1 MASGF
6 MKWFVG
12 VAVLCLAVALMLLPP
27 KSWVETHH
35 FPVPREQSRA
45 GALLEEINATRQALQ
60 YRRWADSL
68 SALALATQE
77 DGLAVGMPETVPD
90 DGRRENFARAVR
102 QELDAVPNRRRD
114 VVVGLFIQYRSF
126 GDYGPASSLPQSTYP
141 GPQYFIGDR
150 DGTTYC
156 LAVRT
161 ISDFGV
167 ERGELDRRWLAHYV
181 TWTGD
186 EPVGDNHLGP
196 CALVARLG
204 PPSASIRRWLQEGA
218 LPFFLLPSDP
228 GLGPPP
234 VEYRRRGVFGRG
246 TGWYWRDLDFEAC
259 MAGRVDAC
267 RSRFEHFAQS
277 RRRPAENGAPYL
289 GQIGFWGPF
298 SEVWWQLGADMERE
312 FGTEA
317 FQAFW
322 TSSEDAP
329 AAFQTA
335 FGVDPGVWMAGWVD
349 RRLGASPPGPLPTRS
364 ATIPSLLVILALG
377 GIAVGLQRRRSV

>member
-6 MKWFVG
+6 MKWLVA
-12 VAVLCLAVALMLLPP
+12 VAVLCLGVALMLLPP
-27 KSWVETHH
+27 KSWVEARH
-35 FPVPREQSRA
+35 FPVTRAQSRA
-45 GALLEEINATRQALQ
+45 GALLDEINATRQALQ
-60 YRRWADSL
+60 HQRWADSL
-68 SALALATQE
+68 SALTLATQV
-77 DGLAVGMPETVPD
+77 DGLAVGMPDNIPD

-102 QELDAVPNRRRD
+102 QELDAVPNRRSD

-126 GDYGPASSLPQSTYP
+126 GDYAPVSSLPQSNYP
-141 GPQYFIGDR
+141 GPRYFIGER
-150 DGTTYC
+150 DGMTYC

-161 ISDFGV
+161 ISDLGV
-167 ERGELDRRWLAHYV
+167 ERRELDRRWLAHYV
-181 TWTGD
+181 SWTGEESLRD
-186 EPVGDNHLGP
+186 DRLGP
-196 CALVARLG
+196 CALVARFG
-204 PPSASIRRWLQEGA
+204 PPSASILRWLQDGA

-234 VEYRRRGVFGRG
+234 AEYRRRGVFGRG
-246 TGWYWRDLDFEAC
+246 SWYWRDLDLEAC
-259 MAGRVDAC
+259 TAGRANAC
-267 RSRFEHFAQS
+267 RAKFEQFARS
-277 RRRPAENGAPYL
+277 ARSPGRSWTPYL
-289 GQIGFWGPF
+289 GQVGFWGSF
-298 SEVWWQLGADMERE
+298 SEIWWQLGADMERG

-335 FGVDPGVWMAGWVD
+335 FGVDPGVWMAGWVE

-364 ATIPSLLVILALG
+364 ATLPSLLVILALG